1 MKESS
6 GNDLSLRE
14 CLDSL
19 SGALA
24 AAGVPDAEVDAS
36 LLICHVLQIGRGE
49 LEAKLI
55 SGGMLSAE
63 QFTEIDALGK
73 RRVAREPL
81 QHILGVAWFRTL
93 TLNVGPGVFVP
104 RPETELLA
112 GMAIDALRSL
122 VDPEPI
128 AVDLG
133 TGSGA
138 IALAMATEVPH
149 ARVVAIEKSDEA
161 FPWTTRNFAEA
172 GQPNAQLVLGDLTG
186 SELLDSYPELEG
198 AVALIVS
205 NPPYIPLGAIPRDVE
220 VQLHDPDIAL
230 YSGDDG
236 LDIIREI
243 AQIGRTLGRPG
254 AQLMLEHGELQ
265 GENIRSILSESG
277 WRAIATHRD
286 LVGRDRY
293 TTATL

>member
-1 MKESS
+1 M
-6 GNDLSLRE
+6 
-14 CLDSL
+14 
-19 SGALA
+19 
-24 AAGVPDAEVDAS
+24 
-36 LLICHVLQIGRGE
+36 
-49 LEAKLI
+49 
-55 SGGMLSAE
+55 
-63 QFTEIDALGK
+63 
-73 RRVAREPL
+73 
-81 QHILGVAWFRTL
+81 
-93 TLNVGPGVFVP
+93 P

-122 VDPEPI
+122 ADPEPI

-149 ARVVAIEKSDEA
+149 ARIVAIEKSDEA
-161 FPWTTRNFAEA
+161 FPWTSRNFSEA
-172 GQPNAQLVLGDLTG
+172 ARPNAQLVHGDLT
-186 SELLDSYPELEG
+186 SPALLDAYPELAG
-198 AVALIVS
+198 SVALIVS

-220 VQLHDPDIAL
+220 VQLHDPEIAL

-265 GENIRSILSESG
+265 GESIRSILSEAG
-277 WRAIATHRD
+277 WRAVATHRD

-293 TTATL
+293 TTAML